1 MKIQVYFSCLG
12 DFVEHLVLSI
22 MHCSIRMEYG
32 ITISILVPS
41 LIHYSVICDVDV
53 FLWHLREVQ
62 KNMQLASVSAQEG
75 LCNMEM
81 QRVAYLKQ
89 GLKSVIGRCLSA

>member
-1 MKIQVYFSCLG
+1 ML
-12 DFVEHLVLSI
+12 
-22 MHCSIRMEYG
+22 CSISTEYG
-32 ITISILVPS
+32 ITISTLVPS

-89 GLKSVIGRCLSA
+89 GLKSVTGICLSALEFLSGPQAQV

>member
-1 MKIQVYFSCLG
+1 MY
-12 DFVEHLVLSI
+12 
-22 MHCSIRMEYG
+22 CSISKEYG
-32 ITISILVPS
+32 ITISTLVPS

-75 LCNMEM
+75 LCYMEM
-81 QRVAYLKQ
+81 QRVAYLEQ
-89 GLKSVIGRCLSA
+89 GLKSVIGRCLSAYDSLWRPQTQV

>member
-1 MKIQVYFSCLG
+1 MKIQVYFSCLS
-12 DFVEHLVLSI
+12 DYVEHLVFSI
-22 MHCSIRMEYG
+22 MYCSISKEYG
-32 ITISILVPS
+32 ITISTLVPS